1 MSTLRVLQTAR
12 RCIGA
17 GGLIDLVFITFTRAR
32 EALFEFLSRMRS
44 EGWTHLRSDYP
55 ESSPERMAAWWSRGQ
70 KSDVESPKTEVTADH
85 Q

>member
-55 ESSPERMAAWWSRGQ
+55 ESSPERMGRGGAEGKNQ
-70 KSDVESPKTEVTADH
+70 TSKV
-85 Q
+85 QRQR